1 MTMRTILEWLRR
13 RRAAKLE
20 RDVAVAADTR
30 RHGYRSTDG
39 SQGEVHPQHNAGQH
53 P

>member
-1 MTMRTILEWLRR
+1 MTLRAFIDWLRR

-20 RDVAVAADTR
+20 RDVQASVERERDYA
-30 RHGYRSTDG
+30 SVDG
-39 SQGEVHPQHNAGQH
+39 SQGEVHPQHNIGQH